1 MNSLS
6 STTIHSKKCTRYSNL
21 STLSNHQ
28 PLSPVS
34 SSPTLS
40 PERNVISDEEI
51 CSKPKVIKNEIDA
64 TQCSTI
70 CCKSNSRK
78 FQDNKSDIINS
89 RRSKTKLTKDNCNFF
104 KSNNDAISP
113 NCSQIAG
120 TFQYQLP
127 NARNRVLS
135 PLPKSYKGNSPPADY
150 RKSFK
155 PKTYRTF
162 NRKLSPRRKRTIRF
176 GHTCR
181 SDTYEDI
188 SPETSP
194 IPRKQFLN
202 SKHKV
207 SAIRQNNKLRT
218 RFPCDNNQTD
228 DLRPVLA
235 LCSSFS
241 TSDTHLFEE
250 QLTKNIQKDR
260 NLTSNTYTYFSEKN
274 SLSLHGKKI
283 YRNDIH
289 FPCPPPLPTE
299 LDSSPPPLPEQESLM
314 PLVADLNADFRRYNG
329 SNSTNLDLASFG
341 SQLRNNRSQS
351 SSQTFPEHMQLCTPI
366 SSLESSSVTTSLV
379 NTNLIKRESFSSL
392 EAFDIIELVG
402 EGTYGTVYKATHI
415 DSGNIVALKKVRT
428 DNEKE
433 GFPITAVREIKILN
447 LLRHENVIDLL
458 GIISTN
464 ICLDSNI
471 NKAEVYLVFEYM
483 DHDLMGLLD
492 SGLTELE
499 LDQIKLMFQ
508 QLLEAVAYCHKNNFL
523 HRDLKCSNILIN
535 NKGKIKLA
543 DFGLARYYHA
553 EDEKRMYTNKVITL
567 WYRAPELLLGEE
579 RYGPPI
585 DMWSCGC
592 IFAELFN
599 RKTLFMASREIE
611 LLDKICQLCGT
622 PSPAVWPDVTK
633 LSLFNSFKPKQY
645 YRRRLKDE
653 FENKLPYDAL
663 ELLDKLLI
671 LDPNKRITAAQ
682 SLKHQFFKS
691 FKPETVTPLILPT
704 GQDCH
709 ELWSK
714 KRRKKL
720 DQLNRKIS
728 DEMEILEKPFHLP
741 ISENH

>member
-1 MNSLS
+1 MNTLCEKVP
-6 STTIHSKKCTRYSNL
+6 TKNITRFPNYSKL
-21 STLSNHQ
+21 STHQ

-40 PERNVISDEEI
+40 PDLRDINSDDEPY
-51 CSKPKVIKNEIDA
+51 SKHKAIKNEFCA

-70 CCKSNSRK
+70 RCKSDSRK
-78 FQDNKSDIINS
+78 FQKDKLQIVS
-89 RRSKTKLTKDNCNFF
+89 RKSKTKHTKEICNLSL
-104 KSNNDAISP
+104 SNDEFISP
-113 NCSQIAG
+113 NSSQMSDRLY
-120 TFQYQLP
+120 YQLP

-162 NRKLSPRRKRTIRF
+162 HRKFSPRRKNNIRVSYS
-176 GHTCR
+176 CQ

-194 IPRKQFLN
+194 VMRKIF
-202 SKHKV
+202 
-207 SAIRQNNKLRT
+207 NNKNKTVLMVKQNVKSRT
-218 RFPCDNNQTD
+218 RLQNINNTD
-228 DLRPVLA
+228 TLNQVVA
-235 LCSSFS
+235 VSSSIS
-241 TSDTHLFEE
+241 TSDAHQFDE
-250 QLTKNIQKDR
+250 QSTKNMHKGRSFLNPNISMFFNEND
-260 NLTSNTYTYFSEKN
+260 T
-274 SLSLHGKKI
+274 LSQHGQKI
-283 YRNDIH
+283 YQNDLN

-299 LDSSPPPLPEQESLM
+299 VDYSPPPLPEQDSLVS
-314 PLVADLNADFRRYNG
+314 LVGDFNADFRRYNG
-329 SNSTNLDLASFG
+329 SNSSNLDLTSIG
-341 SQLRNNRSQS
+341 SQFKNYRSQS
-351 SSQTFPEHMQLCTPI
+351 SSQVPEHLKLCTHLT
-366 SSLESSSVTTSLV
+366 SLESTSQSASFV
-379 NTNLIKRESFSSL
+379 NTNQIRRQSFSSL
-392 EAFDIIELVG
+392 DAFDIIELVG

-415 DSGNIVALKKVRT
+415 ESGNTVALKKVRT

-458 GIISTN
+458 GIICTN
-464 ICLDSNI
+464 ICLNSNI
-471 NKAEVYLVFEYM
+471 NKSEVYLVFEYM

-499 LDQIKLMFQ
+499 LDQIKLMLQ

-633 LSLFNSFKPKQY
+633 LSLFNSFKPKQF
-645 YRRRLKDE
+645 YRRRLKEE
-653 FENKLPYDAL
+653 FENKLPFDAL

-691 FKPETVTPLILPT
+691 FKPETVIPLILPT

-714 KRRKKL
+714 KRRKKQ
-720 DQLNRKIS
+720 DQLNRRIS
-728 DEMEILEKPFHLP
+728 DDMDIVDSFHLP
-741 ISENH
+741 ISENY